1 MINRKKNIPIVD
13 HKKNLVVKANALI
26 EASYR
31 LSLAEQRIMLH
42 AIVAA
47 RETQKGIDANSF
59 ITIKA
64 ADYADVYGLPH
75 KQAYEQLKEVA
86 KTIFSREFTICGIN
100 EKTGGEKIITSRW
113 LAATSYA
120 DKEGTIELMFSGVVV
135 PYITRL
141 EVEFTRY
148 KLGQIANMTSAHAIR
163 MYELLIQWGSVGK
176 REVDIEWLK
185 RTLELGDGYERIDHF
200 KKRVIDVGVA
210 QINKHSDITAQ
221 YTQRKT
227 GRNVTHLTFTFGP
240 KPMPKPAPKPKQA
253 AEDGVPRTYYER
265 KKYIEK
271 HARPGEGWNEAASR
285 LGVKYP

>member
-1 MINRKKNIPIVD
+1 MINHKNE
-13 HKKNLVVKANALI
+13 LVVKANTLV
-26 EASYR
+26 EACYR
-31 LSLAEQRIMLH
+31 LTLVEQRILLY
-42 AIVAA
+42 AITEA
-47 RETQKGIDANSF
+47 RRTQKGLNAEDF
-59 ITIKA
+59 VTIRA
-64 ADYADVYGLPH
+64 ADYAAQFSIDPAT
-75 KQAYEQLKEVA
+75 AYNQISEAAE
-86 KTIFSREFTICGIN
+86 TIFNRYVTFHDVRQE
-100 EKTGGEKIITSRW
+100 TGKPRRTKVRW
-113 LAATSYA
+113 ISAASYI
-120 DKEGTIELMFSGVVV
+120 DGDGVIQLRFALDMV
-135 PYITRL
+135 PFITRL
-141 EVEFTRY
+141 ESEFTRY

-176 REVDIEWLK
+176 REIEIEW
-185 RTLELGDGYERIDHF
+185 F
-200 KKRVIDVGVA
+200 KKTLMLEGQYESIKNLKQRVIDVGVA
-210 QINKHSDITAQ
+210 QINKHSDITVQ